1 MTANSSASIGPR
13 SPSRMLA
20 TLAIF
25 LTSQTRAIDAFVAPA
40 SSYHHHQLPIII
52 NNVGRDSATTL
63 HLARKYVVIGGNIDG
78 INPNKDEEEDTYNM
92 SKKER
97 RRRERE
103 RGAANFKSGAYRE
116 KKTMKEKMKNVNF
129 DKLDEQ
135 VTKQRPSFPREMRN
149 NNNNT
154 VPNKKKLSPKAARL
168 QKQRTAGGNITSN
181 LETTTSDQ
189 SPEKQ
194 AIQIRVAKRGSKTV
208 TMVQG
213 MTLPFKERKVLLKEM
228 KTMLGGGG
236 ALVEGVL
243 ELQGSHSDKILEY
256 LKSKGY
262 SSAKKAG

>member
-25 LTSQTRAIDAFVAPA
+25 LTSQTRAIDAFVAPT
-40 SSYHHHQLPIII
+40 SSNHHQSPILI
-52 NNVGRDSATTL
+52 NNVSRDRATAL

-135 VTKQRPSFPREMRN
+135 VSC
-149 NNNNT
+149 
-154 VPNKKKLSPKAARL
+154 
-168 QKQRTAGGNITSN
+168 
-181 LETTTSDQ
+181 
-189 SPEKQ
+189 
-194 AIQIRVAKRGSKTV
+194 
-208 TMVQG
+208 
-213 MTLPFKERKVLLKEM
+213 VLH
-228 KTMLGGGG
+228 T
-236 ALVEGVL
+236 
-243 ELQGSHSDKILEY
+243 
-256 LKSKGY
+256 
-262 SSAKKAG
+262 

>member
-1 MTANSSASIGPR
+1 MYSDEIN
-13 SPSRMLA
+13 
-20 TLAIF
+20 
-25 LTSQTRAIDAFVAPA
+25 VA
-40 SSYHHHQLPIII
+40 
-52 NNVGRDSATTL
+52 
-63 HLARKYVVIGGNIDG
+63 
-78 INPNKDEEEDTYNM
+78 
-92 SKKER
+92 
-97 RRRERE
+97 
-103 RGAANFKSGAYRE
+103 
-116 KKTMKEKMKNVNF
+116 
-129 DKLDEQ
+129 Q
-135 VTKQRPSFPREMRN
+135 VTKQRTLFPREMRN

-154 VPNKKKLSPKAARL
+154 IQQKKKLSPKAARL

-181 LETTTSDQ
+181 VETTSSNNQ

-194 AIQIRVAKRGSKTV
+194 AIQIRVAKRGNKTV

-243 ELQGSHSDKILEY
+243 ELQGSHSDKVLEY

>member
-1 MTANSSASIGPR
+1 
-13 SPSRMLA
+13 
-20 TLAIF
+20 
-25 LTSQTRAIDAFVAPA
+25 
-40 SSYHHHQLPIII
+40 
-52 NNVGRDSATTL
+52 
-63 HLARKYVVIGGNIDG
+63 
-78 INPNKDEEEDTYNM
+78 M

-103 RGAANFKSGAYRE
+103 RGAANFKSGAYKE
-116 KKTMKEKMKNVNF
+116 KKTMKEKMKNVNY

-135 VTKQRPSFPREMRN
+135 VTKQRPLFPREIRNN

-154 VPNKKKLSPKAARL
+154 VQNKKKLSPKAARL

-181 LETTTSDQ
+181 VETTTSDQ

>member
-1 MTANSSASIGPR
+1 MTANSSASIGPAR

-40 SSYHHHQLPIII
+40 SSNNHHQLPILI
-52 NNVGRDSATTL
+52 NNVGRDRATTL

-103 RGAANFKSGAYRE
+103 RGAANFKSGAYKE

-135 VTKQRPSFPREMRN
+135 VSY
-149 NNNNT
+149 
-154 VPNKKKLSPKAARL
+154 
-168 QKQRTAGGNITSN
+168 
-181 LETTTSDQ
+181 
-189 SPEKQ
+189 
-194 AIQIRVAKRGSKTV
+194 
-208 TMVQG
+208 
-213 MTLPFKERKVLLKEM
+213 VLH
-228 KTMLGGGG
+228 T
-236 ALVEGVL
+236 
-243 ELQGSHSDKILEY
+243 
-256 LKSKGY
+256 
-262 SSAKKAG
+262 